1 MPVEHP
7 TAGGVTAAPERLPAR
22 AAPGARAAAPGARAA
37 APDGRPGAF
46 PVSGTQRPARP
57 APDPWAAA
65 SEEEGRV

>member
-22 AAPGARAAAPGARAA
+22 A

-57 APDPWAAA
+57 APDPWAAV